1 MSKILIKNGRI
12 IDPANKIDDFGDL
25 LIENSKIVRVGTVDP
40 ATVGDAEVID
50 ASGKI
55 VAPGLIDVHVHTREP
70 GQEEKETIATCSAA
84 AVAGGFT
91 TICCMPN
98 TKPALDHDSSMEYVI
113 RQSEAVNLARVL
125 PTGCI
130 TKDRKGEELAELGLM
145 SDAGAVAF
153 TDDGTGIRSSK
164 LMQRALQ
171 YAGMVDRPIMQHCED
186 PDLFGGAMNAG
197 PLAVRLG
204 LGGIPNACEEI
215 MLQRD
220 IALLNKN
227 SAAYHAQHIS
237 TKGSI
242 ELIRKAKA
250 KGLRVSAE
258 ATPHHLLL
266 TDASCLNYDSNYK
279 MNPPLR
285 TADDVQALRAAVA
298 DGTVECLATDHAPH
312 TAEEKQLEF
321 ALAPFGII
329 GLECALGLY
338 AKALIDSGAC
348 DWPTLIERMT
358 AGPAAIINSDLGT
371 LTEGRPADVTI
382 IDPQTPWTVDTS
394 SFKSKARNCP
404 WNNWKLTARATTTI
418 VAGKIKFQLD

>member
-12 IDPANKIDDFGDL
+12 IDPENKIDAFGDL
-25 LIENSKIVRVGTVDP
+25 LIENSKIVKVGTVSDDL
-40 ATVGDAEVID
+40 ATDAQVID
-50 ASGKI
+50 ATGKI
-55 VAPGLIDVHVHTREP
+55 VAPGLIDIHVHTREP
-70 GQEEKETIATCSAA
+70 GFEDKETIATCSEA
-84 AVAGGFT
+84 AVAGGFS

-98 TKPALDHDSSMEYVI
+98 TKPALDNDTAMEYVT

-130 TKDRKGEELAELGLM
+130 TKERKGEELAEMALM
-145 SDAGAVAF
+145 SEAGAVAF
-153 TDDGTGIRSSK
+153 TDDGSGIRSSK

-171 YAGMVDRPIMQHCED
+171 YAAMLGRPIMQHCED
-186 PDLFGGAMNAG
+186 ADLFGGAMNAG

-220 IALLNKN
+220 ITLLNKN
-227 SAAYHAQHIS
+227 STGYHAQHIS

-242 ELIRKAKA
+242 ELIRNAKQR
-250 KGLRVSAE
+250 GLNVSAE

-266 TDASCLNYDSNYK
+266 TDASCMNYDSNFK

-285 TADDVQALRAAVA
+285 TFEDVQALRAAVA
-298 DGTVECLATDHAPH
+298 DGTIECLATDHAPH
-312 TAEEKQLEF
+312 TAEDKQLEF

-338 AKALIDSGAC
+338 AKALVESGAC

-358 AGPAAIINSDLGT
+358 AGPAKIINSDLGT
-371 LTEGRPADVTI
+371 LGEGRPADVTI
-382 IDPQTPWTVDTS
+382 IDPQTPWTVDVEE
-394 SFKSKARNCP
+394 FKSKSRNCP
-404 WNNWKLTARATTTI
+404 WNGWKLNARATTTI
-418 VAGKIKFQLD
+418 VAGKIKFSL